1 MGKDGR
7 AGGKAA
13 SNGRQNGPSPSF
25 LTSSRRQSK
34 KKLMPQRPQAPVIS
48 NVFTML
54 VYVPRSHYR
63 RPGYKAQTRRTK
75 VLVRVTC
82 SGRARQKHT
91 STMPCVARRSEGG
104 WEWQAGVKSRR
115 SRPRG
120 RTRGLEEGRGLGHTT
135 VCVEEPSGTAR
146 AGACGQG
153 SGVCVGVYL
162 SVHWQVQEAARR
174 CVWLVKVSNVKEVV

>member
-13 SNGRQNGPSPSF
+13 SNGRQNGPAPSF

-48 NVFTML
+48 NVFTLL

-91 STMPCVARRSEGG
+91 STTPCVARRSEGG
-104 WEWQAGVKSRR
+104 WEWQAGWNLDGAGREVAHEDLEKAGGWATPLSAWR
-115 SRPRG
+115 SRQGQPG
-120 RTRGLEEGRGLGHTT
+120 QGPAGRGQ
-135 VCVEEPSGTAR
+135 
-146 AGACGQG
+146 ACAWA
-153 SGVCVGVYL
+153 CT
-162 SVHWQVQEAARR
+162 
-174 CVWLVKVSNVKEVV
+174 